1 MNTEDMNNNN
11 INNNYNNGMNNNF
24 NNNVPPKKKKK
35 GGIANIIPYIF
46 ILGILVVVGMLVF
59 PKFFFG
65 EENPTNNTVEPS
77 EPTEPAEPVT
87 PVVPQKKV
95 TVVDLESKTRPVGI
109 MINCHSEALPQSG
122 LQDAYAVYELMV
134 EGGIT
139 RMFALFKDKD
149 FTKVGA
155 VRSVRAQYLGYAFE
169 NDAIIIHAGG
179 SAEATNRMANEGIA
193 NISVDGKYG
202 QRDMQL
208 AKKRAWEHTLFTK
221 WSSVSQAIKDR
232 GLRSTTDTTPVL
244 NYSAE
249 EVDMSKYTTKK
260 DANNV
265 SIRYSNY
272 RTSNYYYD
280 ADKKVYL
287 RSMNGTKNVDL
298 VTGQRYEVKNI
309 IVYGVKYSNY
319 CDHGYCGYVK
329 PANIGNGEGW
339 YITDGVA
346 LPIKWSKKDEKSKT
360 EYRVKETGEELKVN
374 DGNTYFQ
381 IYPTNGGSLKI
392 T

>member
-1 MNTEDMNNNN
+1 MNTDDMNNNMN
-11 INNNYNNGMNNNF
+11 NSNNNVMNNI
-24 NNNVPPKKKKK
+24 NNNVPPKKKKS
-35 GGIANIIPYIF
+35 GGIASFIPYLF
-46 ILGILVVVGMLVF
+46 IVAIIVVVGMIAF

-65 EENPTNNTVEPS
+65 DETTTDTPVEP
-77 EPTEPAEPVT
+77 EKPTEPEQPVEPVA
-87 PVVPQKKV
+87 PVSTLKIID
-95 TVVDLESKTRPVGI
+95 TTSKTRPVGI

-155 VRSVRAQYLGYAFE
+155 VRSVRAQFLGYAFE

-179 SAEATNRMANEGIA
+179 SAEATERMAKEGIA

-202 QRDMQL
+202 QRDQQL

-221 WSSVSQAIKDR
+221 WSSVKQAISDNK
-232 GLRSTTDTTPVL
+232 LRSTTDVVSVL
-244 NYSAE
+244 NYSPT
-249 EVDMSKYTTKK
+249 EVDLSKYTTTKA
-260 DANNV
+260 ANNV
-265 SIRYSNY
+265 SIKYSNY

-280 ADKKVYL
+280 TDKKVYL

-309 IVYGVKYSNY
+309 IVYGVKYNGY
-319 CDHGYCGYVK
+319 CDHGYCGYVR
-329 PANIGNGEGW
+329 PANTGTGEGW

-346 LPIKWSKKDEKSKT
+346 LPIKWTKKDEKSKT
-360 EYRVKETGEELKVN
+360 EYRIKETGEELKVN

>member
-1 MNTEDMNNNN
+1 MNTEDMNNGYNN
-11 INNNYNNGMNNNF
+11 INNNFNNMNND
-24 NNNVPPKKKKK
+24 VPPKKKKS
-35 GGIANIIPYIF
+35 GGIANIIPYLF
-46 ILGILVVVGMLVF
+46 ILGILVVVGMLAF

-65 EENPTNNTVEPS
+65 AEGTPTNNTVEPT
-77 EPTEPAEPVT
+77 EPTEPTEPVE
-87 PVVPQKKV
+87 PVAPVSTLKIID
-95 TVVDLESKTRPVGI
+95 TTSKTRPVGI

-202 QRDMQL
+202 QRDKQL

-221 WSSVSQAIKDR
+221 WSSVKQAISDYK
-232 GLRSTTDTTPVL
+232 LRSTTDVVSVL
-244 NYSAE
+244 NYSPT
-249 EVDMSKYTTKK
+249 EVDLSKYTTKK

-265 SIRYSNY
+265 SIKYSNY

-280 ADKKVYL
+280 ATKKVYL

-309 IVYGVKYSNY
+309 LIYGVKYTSY

-329 PANIGNGEGW
+329 PANIGTGEGW
-339 YITDGVA
+339 YVTDGVA
-346 LPIKWSKKDEKSKT
+346 IPIKWQKDSEKSKT
-360 EYRVKETGEELKVN
+360 IYRVKETGEELKVN

-392 T
+392 S

>member
-1 MNTEDMNNNN
+1 MNTEEMNNN
-11 INNNYNNGMNNNF
+11 MNNNF
-24 NNNVPPKKKKK
+24 NNMNNNVPPKKKKS
-35 GGIANIIPYIF
+35 GGIASVIPYLF
-46 ILGILVVVGMLVF
+46 ILAIIVVVGMIAF

-65 EENPTNNTVEPS
+65 EDGAPTNNEVEPQK
-77 EPTEPAEPVT
+77 PTEPEKPVEPVA
-87 PVVPQKKV
+87 PVSTLKIID
-95 TVVDLESKTRPVGI
+95 TTSDTRPVGI

-155 VRSVRAQYLGYAFE
+155 VRSVRAQFLGYAFE

-179 SAEATNRMANEGIA
+179 SAEATDRMNHEGIP

-202 QRDMQL
+202 QRDHQL

-221 WSSVSQAIKDR
+221 WSSVKQAISDYKI
-232 GLRSTTDTTPVL
+232 RSKTDVVSVL
-244 NYSAE
+244 NYSPT
-249 EVDMSKYTTKK
+249 EVDLSKYTTTKQ
-260 DANNV
+260 ANNV
-265 SIRYSNY
+265 SIKYSNY

-280 ADKKVYL
+280 ANKKVYL

-309 IVYGVKYSNY
+309 LVYGVKYSTY
-319 CDHGYCGYVK
+319 CNNGYCGYVK
-329 PANIGNGEGW
+329 PANIGTGEGW

-346 LPIKWSKKDEKSKT
+346 LPIKWTKKDEKSKT
-360 EYRVKETGEELKVN
+360 EYYVKETGELLKVN